1 MIYVQNLVKRLGGKA
16 VLDHVS
22 YHFPEGEH
30 IALVGDNGTGKSTF
44 LNILCGLD
52 EADEGT
58 MIKPKGLILGYLPQ
72 EPNPHP
78 ASTVLGECLEGALR
92 VKAIGRV
99 RDRYLAEMAESYS
112 DELYEA
118 YDKAEA
124 EFQAL
129 HGYEVESD
137 AKKYLVGLGFS
148 PQQFGQSPK
157 ELSGGWRM
165 RLELAKIL
173 VNNPNFLI
181 LDEPTNHLDL
191 PSLVWLETYLRSF
204 EGTVLFVSHDR
215 ALLNRL
221 ATITLHLAYGSL
233 TAYTGNYDQF
243 MVQRDLTSAQTEAQL
258 KGIQQKQAELQRFVD
273 RFGAKASKAAQAS
286 SRQKMIDRLKEEEN
300 ALKVPQAQR
309 VISANLK
316 IAAPSG
322 KDVLKLVKGTVGYT
336 TPIARNLSLSIQRGQ
351 RVAIIGANGVGKST
365 LVKTLANNL
374 PLIQGELAFGHNV
387 MLGYHAQNH
396 LESLKPD
403 ATALE
408 NVTGANLELTE
419 QMVRSLLGQFLLQKD
434 DVFKKVGIL
443 SGGEKNRVSL
453 CCLLAR
459 QANFLILDEP
469 TNHLDMA
476 SADILAKT
484 LSEFKGT
491 ILFVSHD
498 RSFIDTVAT
507 HIFVVANA
515 TQSALFE
522 GKLKDYEEVAER
534 SGFPNILKGPLPG
547 KTASGPC

>member
-1 MIYVQNLVKRLGGKA
+1 MIYVQNIVKRLGGRA
-16 VLDHVS
+16 VLNDIS
-22 YHFPEGEH
+22 YHFPQGEH
-30 IALVGDNGTGKSTF
+30 IALVGDNGAGKSTL

-52 EADEGT
+52 EVDEGT
-58 MIKPKGLILGYLPQ
+58 LIKPKGLVLGYLPQ
-72 EPNPHP
+72 EPSPYP
-78 ASTVLGECLEGALR
+78 ASTVLAECLEGAIR
-92 VKAIGRV
+92 VKAVGMV
-99 RDRYLAEMAESYS
+99 RDRYLAEMGESYT

-118 YDKAEA
+118 YEKAEA

-148 PQQFGQSPK
+148 TQQFDQSPL

-191 PSLVWLETYLRSF
+191 PSLIWLENYLQTF

-221 ATITLHLAYGSL
+221 ATITLHLQQGSL
-233 TAYTGNYDQF
+233 TAYAGNYDQF
-243 MVQRDLTSAQTEAQL
+243 VTQRDLASMQTEAQA
-258 KGIQQKQAELQRFVD
+258 KGLQQKQAHLQKFVD
-273 RFGAKASKAAQAS
+273 RFGASASKAAQAQ
-286 SRQKMIDRLKEEEN
+286 SRVKQIEKLKEVES
-300 ALKVPQAQR
+300 ALNLPKAQR

-316 IAAPSG
+316 IASPSG
-322 KDVLKLVKGTVGYT
+322 KDVLKLQKATVGYT
-336 TPIARNLSLSIQRGQ
+336 SSVARNLSLSIQRGQ
-351 RVAIIGANGVGKST
+351 RVAIIGANGIGKST
-365 LVKTLANNL
+365 LVKTLANSL
-374 PLIQGELAFGHNV
+374 PLIDGSLELGHNV

-396 LESLKPD
+396 LDSLN
-403 ATALE
+403 AQGTALE
-408 NVTGANLELTE
+408 NVLQANPELSE

-434 DVFKKVGIL
+434 DVFKKVSVL

-453 CCLLAR
+453 CCLLAQ

-476 SADILAKT
+476 SADILAST
-484 LSEFKGT
+484 LAEFKGT

-515 TQSALFE
+515 SQSALFE

-534 SGFPNILKGPLPG
+534 SGFPNILKG
-547 KTASGPC
+547 

>member
-1 MIYVQNLVKRLGGKA
+1 MIYVQNLIKRLGGKA
-16 VLDHVS
+16 VLNNVS
-22 YHFPEGEH
+22 YHFPQGEH
-30 IALVGDNGTGKSTF
+30 IALVGDNGAGKSTF
-44 LNILCGLD
+44 LNILCELD

-58 MIKPKGLILGYLPQ
+58 LIKPKGLVLGYLPQ

-78 ASTVLGECLEGALR
+78 ASTVLDECLEGAVR
-92 VKAIGRV
+92 VKAIGKV

-118 YDKAEA
+118 YDKAES

-129 HGYEVESD
+129 HGYEIESD

-148 PQQFGQSPK
+148 TGQFDQSPH

-191 PSLVWLETYLRSF
+191 PSLVWLEAYLQSF

-243 MVQRDLTSAQTEAQL
+243 VTQRDLANTQTEAQA
-258 KGIQQKQAELQRFVD
+258 KGLQQKQAQLQQFVD

-286 SRQKMIDRLKEEEN
+286 SRQKQIDKLKEEEK
-300 ALKVPQAQR
+300 ALNLPQAQR

-316 IAAPSG
+316 MASPSG
-322 KDVLKLVKGTVGYT
+322 KDVLKLHKATVGYT
-336 TPIARNLSLSIQRGQ
+336 SPIARNLSLSIQRGQ
-351 RVAIIGANGVGKST
+351 RMAIIGANGIGKST
-365 LVKTLANNL
+365 LVKTLASSL
-374 PLIQGELAFGHNV
+374 PLLQGELEFGHNV
-387 MLGYHAQNH
+387 LLGYHAQNH
-396 LESLKPD
+396 LDSLNPE
-403 ATALE
+403 ATVLE
-408 NVTGANLELTE
+408 NVMSANPQLTE
-419 QMVRSLLGQFLLQKD
+419 QAVRGLLGQFLLQKD
-434 DVFKKVGIL
+434 DVFKKVSVL

-453 CCLLAR
+453 CCLLSR
-459 QANFLILDEP
+459 QANFLVLDEP

-476 SADILAKT
+476 SADILAET
-484 LSEFKGT
+484 LAAFKGT

-507 HIFVVANA
+507 HIFVVASA
-515 TQSALFE
+515 TQSAVFE
-522 GKLKDYEEVAER
+522 GKLKDYEEAAAR
-534 SGFPNILKGPLPG
+534 TGFPNILKG
-547 KTASGPC
+547 